1 MQLRNEDNNILAT
14 KERDLLVNLR
24 ESQISKINLD
34 LGLQKD
40 KDSDMVFEEKVRDMA
55 KKFFGIEYSDF
66 EDIWDTCLE
75 MITIKEKANF
85 EILQITDEKKKK
97 QLRKV
102 LNRLS

>member
-1 MQLRNEDNNILAT
+1 LNSADLAQGGS
-14 KERDLLVNLR
+14 RIYFALLFLA
-24 ESQISKINLD
+24 
-34 LGLQKD
+34 
-40 KDSDMVFEEKVRDMA
+40 DMA

-66 EDIWDTCLE
+66 EDVWDTCLE